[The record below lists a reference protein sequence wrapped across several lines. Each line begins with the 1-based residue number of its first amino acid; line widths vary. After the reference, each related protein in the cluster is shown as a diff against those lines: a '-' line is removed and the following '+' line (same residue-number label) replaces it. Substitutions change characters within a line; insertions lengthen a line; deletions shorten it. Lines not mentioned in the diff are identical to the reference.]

1 MSRALE
7 IAAISGVVIA
17 VWVLYLY
24 RKKRLKEDHAIL
36 WLFVSVGIVV
46 ISTWTDLLLAMNTVV
61 GVSNPTDLV
70 LVAFVAF
77 LFLICIYYSIRI
89 SELSEQNRKLAQET
103 AILKM
108 LTRSRVNNSKTEKD
122 V

>member
-7 IAAISGVVIA
+7 IAAITGVVIA

-24 RKKRLKEDHAIL
+24 RKKKLKEDHAIL

-46 ISTWTDLLLAMNTVV
+46 ISTWTDLLLAMNIVV
-61 GVSNPTDLV
+61 GVGNPTDLV
-70 LVAFVAF
+70 LAAFVAF
-77 LFLICIYYSIRI
+77 LFLICIYYSVRI

-108 LTRSRVNNSKTEKD
+108 LTRSRVNNSKMEKD